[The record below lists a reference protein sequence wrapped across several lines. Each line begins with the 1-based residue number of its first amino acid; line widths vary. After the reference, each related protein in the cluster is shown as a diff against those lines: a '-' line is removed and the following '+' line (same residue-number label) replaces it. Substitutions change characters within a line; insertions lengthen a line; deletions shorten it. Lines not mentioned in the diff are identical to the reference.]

1 MKSTRRHYQTPWWSQ
16 VVLFL
21 QCPQTE
27 CRLLVMFLS
36 ASSQKQEIH
45 TGAEKPARDAS
56 RGCRRPHFPTQ
67 ASRLRK
73 GSPAPWPIRCS
84 YSRLLKQLA
93 CVLVQLNPAAPFKSL
108 GICSCRTSFL
118 IHNVNG
124 KMLSFLSLPCHNF
137 LFISLWTL
145 FPTLGFFLFLN
156 LFLIGG

>member
-1 MKSTRRHYQTPWWSQ
+1 MYSFCSAPKLNAGFWLCS
-16 VVLFL
+16 
-21 QCPQTE
+21 
-27 CRLLVMFLS
+27 LVP
-36 ASSQKQEIH
+36 
-45 TGAEKPARDAS
+45 PARNRKYTQGLRNL
-56 RGCRRPHFPTQ
+56 RGMHHMAAIGCTFLHK
-67 ASRLRK
+67 LL
-73 GSPAPWPIRCS
+73 GSGRAPQHPDPS
-84 YSRLLKQLA
+84 AALTANRLLKQLA